1 MQRCPYIHEMKERL
15 LGEQVPVEQI
25 QQAKK
30 PLSPPPANMEQ
41 LQPVAT
47 VVKVGGRFG
56 SLKGFLVNN
65 LALFQLN
72 SDGFG
77 SHTSPTHVRADMAPL
92 MPKQPEDDFHVYH
105 TKVYP
110 KNAK

>member
-1 MQRCPYIHEMKERL
+1 MD
-15 LGEQVPVEQI
+15 
-25 QQAKK
+25 
-30 PLSPPPANMEQ
+30 Q

-47 VVKVGGRFG
+47 VVK
-56 SLKGFLVNN
+56 
-65 LALFQLN
+65 LN
-72 SDGFG
+72 PDGFG